1 MKVSYVVL
9 RYLLTDH
16 TGSLNFCID
25 GKHFIEL
32 GTNSLS

>member
-25 GKHFIEL
+25 DNI
-32 GTNSLS
+32 SLSWVQIV